1 MITKYT
7 ISCLD
12 LKQIAESGQCFR
24 MNPLDRDR
32 LPQEADYGYRI
43 ISRGKLL
50 DIWQKGQELTFDC
63 AGAVSY
69 THLLGTAGAVCLF

>member
-50 DIWQKGQELTFDC
+50 DIW
-63 AGAVSY
+63 
-69 THLLGTAGAVCLF
+69 

>member
-43 ISRGKLL
+43 ISR
-50 DIWQKGQELTFDC
+50 ESFLTYGRKDRN
-63 AGAVSY
+63 
-69 THLLGTAGAVCLF
+69 